1 VFESR
6 KIKLLKQAKI
16 PSTSKMKIK
25 FINDEEAG
33 NKVLLKIEKIEESS
47 YTGIVYNFE
56 CETHTFMCRNILT
69 HNCDPLSISG
79 VQSSKNGES
88 LEQKTP
94 C

>member
-1 VFESR
+1 MFESR
-6 KIKLLKQAKI
+6 KIKLLKQAEI

-69 HNCDPLSISG
+69 HNCDPLNISG

>member
-1 VFESR
+1 MFESR
-6 KIKLLKQAKI
+6 KIKLLKQAEI
-16 PSTSKMKIK
+16 PPTSKMKIK

-69 HNCDPLSISG
+69 HNCDPLTYQRGII
-79 VQSSKNGES
+79 
-88 LEQKTP
+88 EQKR
-94 C
+94 